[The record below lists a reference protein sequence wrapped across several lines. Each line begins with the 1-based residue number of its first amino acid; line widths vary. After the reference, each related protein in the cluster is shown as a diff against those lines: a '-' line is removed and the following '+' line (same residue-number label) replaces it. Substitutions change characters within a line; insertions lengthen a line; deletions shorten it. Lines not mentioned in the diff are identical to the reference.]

1 MTEAEILEQ
10 LYECVASTVG
20 VKKEAISLD
29 SSLINDLGAD
39 SLDLLDLVFSLEQ
52 AFGIE
57 ITRGE
62 IEKRVRASIPEDEFE
77 HEGVLTEKAKDALK
91 AQLPEVGPEKFD
103 GPLRAAD
110 IVKLLTVHVFLR
122 IVIEKLEAKHAAGE

>member
-1 MTEAEILEQ
+1 MTESAMQEKLI
-10 LYECVASTVG
+10 ECVASTIG
-20 VKKEAISLD
+20 VKQELITLD

-62 IEKRVRASIPEDEFE
+62 IEKRVRMSIPDEEFE
-77 HEGVLTEKAKDALK
+77 HEGVLTQRAKDALQL
-91 AQLPEVGPEKFD
+91 QLPEVDAVKFS
-103 GPLRAAD
+103 GPLRASD
-110 IVKLLTVHVFLR
+110 IVKLLTVRAFLR
-122 IVIEKLEAKHAAGE
+122 IVAEKLEARDAAGT